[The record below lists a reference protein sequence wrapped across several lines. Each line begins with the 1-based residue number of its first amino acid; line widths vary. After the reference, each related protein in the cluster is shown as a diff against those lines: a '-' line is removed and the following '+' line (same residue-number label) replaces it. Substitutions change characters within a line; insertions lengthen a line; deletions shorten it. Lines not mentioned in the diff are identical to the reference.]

1 MTSLVVVLGL
11 SIAAAIGAPTVAR
24 VVLSLAI
31 AWALVEL
38 ALRTK
43 LAPRVQSLAR
53 DHRAAL
59 VLLAIVPTLV
69 LARRADV
76 IAEGEGLF
84 ELGPRL
90 EDRLRLA
97 SAIQIAPP
105 LVTSDRPQSFFV
117 RAEGARAVRVSFESA
132 EPIEATSL
140 GHGVFR
146 VELDPRAAG
155 LTDRAPGTITATLD
169 VDAAHH
175 ARTLAFESPLAH
187 PRRPQVS
194 PDGRVCAP
202 SEETD
207 TLFLGAPTSL
217 TPHDVGDG
225 PVACAHVSSDV
236 IAVAQ
241 RYEPS
246 LAFFDAAAQP
256 LGLLETGDGAV
267 AMDASTDLLAI
278 ARAGAAR
285 ELVLVRLSSDETA
298 EGIAIE
304 GTPLRAAIDRIPLE
318 GIAIDVALA
327 GGDAVVTTR
336 SPARIEVRAI
346 DRAAPRDRSR
356 ELVMP
361 ASALAV
367 SPDGA
372 HIVIATTA
380 FDPEARDN
388 LGNHFVE
395 DQLVWLD
402 RETLAPLRVDA
413 TARRTDR
420 QDHAG
425 DADRGIGPS
434 ALAFDAEGRLFV
446 AFTGSSELA
455 VFDDHA
461 PTRWLDLS
469 DRMFGPSGVAIV
481 GQRVIV
487 TSAIDG
493 GALVIDARTLAILEG
508 QALAPSNDTLLREHP
523 EQLRIRLGER
533 SFWEATRAGAS
544 CASCHPGGSSDG
556 EAHNIGGRVL
566 APTLDVRGLA
576 GTAPYLRDGSYPHLG
591 DLHDVAMLEY
601 RGYRAPIGDRRA
613 MLDAYLSAQPLPS
626 SHAPRDVV
634 REQSGLDAFF
644 RAGCDRCHAPPA
656 FTTLARYPLHT
667 VFPDHPGEPALSL
680 DVPALRNLR
689 EQAPYLFD
697 GRAGTLG
704 DVIDR
709 ENEANR
715 HGDTR
720 GLTDAQRADLVF
732 FLETL

>member
-1 MTSLVVVLGL
+1 V
-11 SIAAAIGAPTVAR
+11 
-24 VVLSLAI
+24 
-31 AWALVEL
+31 
-38 ALRTK
+38 
-43 LAPRVQSLAR
+43 
-53 DHRAAL
+53 
-59 VLLAIVPTLV
+59 
-69 LARRADV
+69 
-76 IAEGEGLF
+76 
-84 ELGPRL
+84 
-90 EDRLRLA
+90 
-97 SAIQIAPP
+97 
-105 LVTSDRPQSFFV
+105 
-117 RAEGARAVRVSFESA
+117 
-132 EPIEATSL
+132 
-140 GHGVFR
+140 
-146 VELDPRAAG
+146 
-155 LTDRAPGTITATLD
+155 
-169 VDAAHH
+169 HH

-187 PRRPQVS
+187 PRRPRASSEEQL
-194 PDGRVCAP
+194 CAT

-207 TLFLGAPTSL
+207 TLYLGSPASL

-225 PVACAHVSSDV
+225 PVACAFVGSDV
-236 IAVAQ
+236 IAVAR

-246 LAFFDAAAQP
+246 LAFFDDAGQA
-256 LGLLETGDGAV
+256 LGVLETGDGAV
-267 AMDASTDLLAI
+267 AMGASTDLLAI

-285 ELVLVRLSSDETA
+285 ELVLVRLSSDETTDGMA
-298 EGIAIE
+298 LE
-304 GTPLRAAIDRIPLE
+304 GTAVRATIDRLPLDGIP
-318 GIAIDVALA
+318 IDVALA
-327 GGDAVVTTR
+327 GGDVVVTTR
-336 SPARIEVRAI
+336 SPARIEVRSI
-346 DRAAPRDRSR
+346 DRASPRDRSR

-361 ASALAV
+361 AGALAV

-380 FDPEARDN
+380 FDPEPRDN

-402 RETLAPLRVDA
+402 RETLAPRRVET

-425 DADRGIGPS
+425 DADRGLGPA

-455 VFDDHA
+455 VYDDHA

-469 DRMFGPSGVAIV
+469 DRMFGPSGVAIA

-493 GALVIDARTLAILEG
+493 GALVVDARTLAILEG
-508 QALAPSNDTLLREHP
+508 QALAPSNDTLLH
-523 EQLRIRLGER
+523 EQPDRLRVRLGER

-544 CASCHPGGSSDG
+544 CASCHLGGSSDG

-591 DLHDVAMLEY
+591 DLHDVARLEY
-601 RGYRAPIGDRRA
+601 RGYRVPIGDRRA
-613 MLDAYLSAQPLPS
+613 LLDAYLTAQPLPI

-644 RAGCDRCHAPPA
+644 RAGCDRCHASPA

-697 GRAGTLG
+697 GRAETLG
-704 DVIDR
+704 DVIER
-709 ENEANR
+709 ENGANR